1 MTTLVVLDDSGKKIG
16 ELENPEIGAFF
27 FPQWTADGGHIVY
40 EADDP
45 DKPPNNVLAF
55 SAVGVLDVSNWTH
68 RLFPIHRDA
77 FGLGVVTHEGKTE
90 ICVSLNEAEATAK
103 WRFTIRDL
111 AGRPIRL
118 PDDVTRE
125 LCTAQNHRYYV
136 SRQIEL
142 PQSFKIYRSET
153 REVVASFPGVDRKT
167 NETMVAGLWSPTN
180 NDLIVIERRN
190 NGNEL
195 QRVALLHLSDSKVI
209 GHIKTNAYTWTPSG
223 EFFVYVSGGKIVFMK
238 VVP

>member
-40 EADDP
+40 EAIDP
-45 DKPPNNVLAF
+45 DGPQNDLLAF
-55 SAVGVLDVSNWTH
+55 NTLGVLDVSNWTH
-68 RLFPIHRDA
+68 KLFPIRRDA
-77 FGLGVVTHEGKTE
+77 FGLSVVTRADKTH
-90 ICVSLNEAEATAK
+90 ICISLNDAEEPAK

-111 AGRPIRL
+111 AGRSIRL

-125 LCTAQNHRYYV
+125 LCTAQNRRYYV

-142 PQSFKIYRSET
+142 PQSFKIFRSET
-153 REVVASFPGVDRKT
+153 REVVASFPGFDRKT
-167 NETMVAGLWSPTN
+167 NETMVSGGWSPTN
-180 NDLIVIERRN
+180 DDLIVIERRN

-195 QRVALLHLSDSKVI
+195 QSVALLRLSDSKVI
-209 GHIKTNAYTWTPSG
+209 CRIKTNAYTWAPSG
-223 EFFVYVSGGKIVFMK
+223 EFIIYVNAGKFQFMK
-238 VVP
+238 IAP